1 MYTECKY
8 RGPLGR
14 PGSSW
19 AKARL
24 VRPQEFYF
32 DCASKRLSLSI
43 CFASSCCVPE
53 CHQKDFTLAGITEL
67 MRFGAAMEST
77 LQRKCARFPCFRR
90 EDSRKYLNE
99 RIFARDGAAPRCLHG
114 LLFIQQKVN
123 ILENGSIRCGL

>member
-8 RGPLGR
+8 GGPLGR

-19 AKARL
+19 AK
-24 VRPQEFYF
+24 E
-32 DCASKRLSLSI
+32 SKG
-43 CFASSCCVPE
+43 F
-53 CHQKDFTLAGITEL
+53 
-67 MRFGAAMEST
+67 MRFGAAMAMEST

-114 LLFIQQKVN
+114 LLFLQQKVN
-123 ILENGSIRCGL
+123 IHENGSIRCGL

>member
-1 MYTECKY
+1 M
-8 RGPLGR
+8 
-14 PGSSW
+14 
-19 AKARL
+19 
-24 VRPQEFYF
+24 
-32 DCASKRLSLSI
+32 
-43 CFASSCCVPE
+43 PE
-53 CHQKDFTLAGITEL
+53 CHQKEHFALAGITEL

-123 ILENGSIRCGL
+123 ILENGSIRFGL